1 MFLLGYDIGSSSIK
15 AALINADTNEVVN
28 VVQQPKVEMDIIAP
42 HTGWAE
48 QEPEI
53 WWRNLCLATQELI
66 SNSPNVN
73 VADIKGIGISY
84 QMHGLVLIDKDQNVL
99 RPSIIWCDSRAVEIG
114 DDAFQVLGS
123 EKCLS
128 HLLNSP
134 GNFTASKLKW
144 VKDNEPLILEK
155 TYKFLLPGDYIA
167 MKLTGEVATTIQGL
181 SEGMMWDYKENGV
194 ANFLLDYYGIPTD
207 LVPDYTPAFQTQGQ
221 LSHSAAEL
229 LGLKSGVPVSYRG
242 GDQPNNA
249 MSLGVLEPGEIAA
262 TGGTSGVVYGVV
274 DEKIGDIESRVNSFA
289 HVNYTQEQTRIGIL
303 LCINGA
309 GIQYGWI
316 KKQLVSEG
324 INYVDMERMMASV
337 PINSD
342 GLRIVPF
349 GNGAERM
356 LGNKNLGAHVINLQF
371 NRHTKAHYYRAAL
384 EGIAYSFVYGIN
396 VMKELGLSVDILKV
410 GNDNL
415 FQSAIFSNTIS
426 SLVKAE
432 IKVVE
437 TTGAV
442 GAAKASGIA
451 CGIYTDLQDA
461 FREQKVVA
469 QFTSSDD
476 LSDRYK
482 EGYQKWRSDLDN
494 VVKNQN

>member
-15 AALINADTNEVVN
+15 AALTNVDSNEVIN
-28 VVQQPKVEMDIIAP
+28 VVQQPKVEMDIIATHP
-42 HTGWAE
+42 GWAE

-53 WWRNLCLATQELI
+53 WWNNLCLATKELI
-66 SNSPNVN
+66 SNSPDVN
-73 VADIKGIGISY
+73 MADIKGIGISY
-84 QMHGLVLIDKDQNVL
+84 QMHGLVLIDKNQNVL
-99 RPSIIWCDSRAVEIG
+99 RPSIIWCDSRAVQIG
-114 DDAFQVLGS
+114 DEAFQSLGG

-144 VKDNEPLILEK
+144 VKDNEPEVLEK

-181 SEGMMWDYKENGV
+181 SEGMMWDYKENRV
-194 ANFLLDYYGIPTD
+194 ADFLLNYYEFSTD

-221 LSHSAAEL
+221 LCHSAAEL
-229 LGLKSGVPVSYRG
+229 LGLKPGAPVSYRG

-249 MSLGVLEPGEIAA
+249 MSLGVLKPGEIAA
-262 TGGTSGVVYGVV
+262 TGGTSGVVYGIV
-274 DEKIGDIESRVNSFA
+274 DEKIGDKESRVNSFA
-289 HVNYTQEQTRIGIL
+289 HVNYTQDRTRIGIL

-316 KKQLVSEG
+316 KKQLVSQG
-324 INYVDMERMMASV
+324 ISYGDMEQMMASI

-342 GLRIVPF
+342 GLRIIPF

-356 LGNKNLGAHVINLQF
+356 LGNKNLGSHVINLQF
-371 NRHTKAHYYRAAL
+371 NRHTKSHYYRAAL
-384 EGIAYSFVYGIN
+384 EGIAYSFVYGIE
-396 VMKELGLSVDILKV
+396 MMREMGLDVGVLKV

-415 FQSAIFSNTIS
+415 FQSDIFSSTIS
-426 SLVKAE
+426 ALVNAE
-432 IKVVE
+432 IQVIE

-442 GAAKASGIA
+442 GAAKAAGISS
-451 CGIYTDLQDA
+451 GIYTDLNDA
-461 FREQKVVA
+461 FKEQKI
-469 QFTSSDD
+469 
-476 LSDRYK
+476 LRRYDRPGNNHTYQH
-482 EGYQKWRSDLDN
+482 GYQLWVSDLKRLLNND
-494 VVKNQN
+494 K